1 MSAPDCR
8 TLILD
13 YFAAVSGQGTRAIG
27 DFFTPDVV
35 WQVPQS
41 NPLIKPN
48 PRRGH
53 AAVMDLLS
61 AGVGVY
67 QPGSLQIDLQRLIV
81 DDTQAAAQFTLSARL
96 ANGNEYINQYCFL
109 FSIVDGRIDGIWEYL
124 DTLYQAQSGA
134 LDVAE

>member
-1 MSAPDCR
+1 MSAPENK

-13 YFAAVSGQGTRAIG
+13 YFAAISGQGTRTID
-27 DFFTPDVV
+27 DFFAADVV
-35 WQVPQS
+35 WHVPPS

-67 QPGSLQIDLQRLIV
+67 QPGSRQIDLQRHNA
-81 DDTQAAAQFTLSARL
+81 DDAQVAAQFTLNARL
-96 ANGNEYINQYCFL
+96 ANGNEYINQYCFV

-124 DTLYQAQSGA
+124 DTLYQAQRGA
-134 LDVAE
+134 FDVAE

>member
-1 MSAPDCR
+1 MSATENR

-13 YFAAVSGQGTRAIG
+13 YFAAISGQGSRAIG
-27 DFFTPDVV
+27 DFFAANVV
-35 WQVPQS
+35 WHVPQS

-67 QPGSLQIDLQRLIV
+67 QPGSLRIDLQRLIV
-81 DDTQAAAQFTLSARL
+81 DDAQVAAQFTLNARL
-96 ANGNEYINQYCFL
+96 ANGNDYINQYCFV

-124 DTLYQAQSGA
+124 DTLYQSQRGAFDAAQ
-134 LDVAE
+134 